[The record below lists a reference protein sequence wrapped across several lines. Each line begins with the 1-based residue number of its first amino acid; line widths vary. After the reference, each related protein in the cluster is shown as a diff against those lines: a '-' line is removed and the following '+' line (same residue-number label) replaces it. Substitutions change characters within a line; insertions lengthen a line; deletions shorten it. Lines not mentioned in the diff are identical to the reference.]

1 MCGRT
6 ACALAPDDI
15 VGRCTYQRR
24 SSGQREKPVWR
35 DPQEQ
40 KYYPSHNIAPASH
53 TPVLLSSR
61 HYGSEL
67 EGVAEPV
74 IQPMKWGLTPSWHK
88 GDPYKVE
95 YETNNC
101 RAEGMLTKRMYKVPL
116 EKGRRCVILAEG
128 FFEWKRSEKVK
139 QPYYIYFPKS
149 DGEGEVK
156 EEKPDIKS
164 EIKMESISVKTEVK
178 LEPAESQLLEKIK
191 QEDGV
196 TQVKSEVNS
205 EVKAEV
211 KSEVKVERDV
221 KADPEEGNL
230 KSVANSESNNNGD
243 LRGDKL
249 LTMAGVFDVWK
260 PPDGGEPLYSYSV
273 ITVDASP
280 AMAWIHHRMPAIL
293 QTDEDIEAWLDS
305 DNVPLHKAIE
315 MIHPIEGVTMHAV
328 SPVVNNSRN
337 KTPDCVKPYD
347 PKKPKT
353 TAASSFMM
361 NWLGKSK
368 RSDSDTEKTSPAKK
382 QKSET

>member
-15 VGRCTYQRR
+15 VSRCTYRHR

-35 DPQEQ
+35 DPPGGQ

-61 HYGSEL
+61 HYGKEL
-67 EGVAEPV
+67 EGVSERV

-101 RAEGMLTKRMYKVPL
+101 RAEGMLTKRTYKVPL

-139 QPYYIYFPKS
+139 QPYYIYFPRS
-149 DGEGEVK
+149 GGEGEVK

-164 EIKMESISVKTEVK
+164 EVKLESVLVKTEVK
-178 LEPAESQLLEKIK
+178 SEPGETKLLEQIK

-196 TQVKSEVNS
+196 TQVKT
-205 EVKAEV
+205 EV
-211 KSEVKVERDV
+211 KSEVKVEKDL
-221 KADPEEGNL
+221 KTDPEEGNF
-230 KSVANSESNNNGD
+230 KSVVNSESNNNGES
-243 LRGDKL
+243 REDKL

-305 DNVPLHKAIE
+305 DNVPLHKAME

-347 PKKPKT
+347 PKKPKI

-368 RSDSDTEKTSPAKK
+368 RSDSDTDKTSPAKK
-382 QKSET
+382 LKQEA

>member
-15 VGRCTYQRR
+15 VGKCTYQRR

-35 DPQEQ
+35 DPPGGQ

-53 TPVLLSSR
+53 TPVLLSSK
-61 HYGSEL
+61 HYGGEL
-67 EGVAEPV
+67 EGVAERV
-74 IQPMKWGLTPSWHK
+74 IQPMKWGLTPAWHK
-88 GDPYKVE
+88 GDPYKIE

-101 RAEGMLTKRMYKVPL
+101 RAEGMLTKRTFKVPL

-128 FFEWKRSEKVK
+128 FFEWKRNEKVK
-139 QPYYIYFPKS
+139 QPYYIYFPQS
-149 DGEGEVK
+149 GGEGEVK

-164 EIKMESISVKTEVK
+164 EIKLESISVKTEVK
-178 LEPAESQLLEKIK
+178 SEPADSQLLDQIK
-191 QEDGV
+191 QEDGGV
-196 TQVKSEVNS
+196 TQVKSEV
-205 EVKAEV
+205 KAELEEDNL
-211 KSEVKVERDV
+211 KSEVKSDV
-221 KADPEEGNL
+221 KA
-230 KSVANSESNNNGD
+230 ESNNNED
-243 LRGDKL
+243 LTGDKL
-249 LTMAGVFDVWK
+249 LTMAGVFDVWN

-293 QTDEDIEAWLDS
+293 QTDEDIDAWLDS
-305 DNVPLHKAIE
+305 DNVPLHKAVK

-337 KTPDCVKPYD
+337 KTPDCVKLYD

-368 RSDSDTEKTSPAKK
+368 RSDSATDKVSPAKK
-382 QKSET
+382 PKSAT